1 MSRTSWVELCVSDF
15 EQSITWFEHVLSFR
29 VVAREANEYAEL
41 SRGETSLQL
50 AADDAP
56 YWKPER
62 PRLLPPGQRGSG
74 VEVILLV
81 DNVDAVYHQA
91 QQARADIVR
100 PLADYPWHMRQFWV
114 RHPDGYLIRP
124 AQQIL
129 SVNPATY
136 RRQVADAFRRDTPRI
151 TQELLTV
158 RQTADTLAQQ
168 GDVLGAAT
176 IYETMVMEIFEQSHL
191 YYEEAEYD
199 DYYEEEGYYPEEEG
213 LEEFVGESIEVLG
226 SYLADKQTDRVAREK
241 SIAVLFAIYR
251 RDLHADDS
259 HGFAERAAEQLVRYA
274 TPLERQTIAEWIR
287 EVLADEEQEIAGSER
302 QTYGKFWLDLQN
314 ETLDDE
320 AYLRICRETGRTSD
334 LVDRLLTLG
343 RIDEAA
349 RETQRVDDLAF
360 LGLVNLFIQHGQDA
374 VAERMVRARIKEKP
388 ALHLLEWLQK
398 YYRDRGNHVAELE
411 IAETLFRTQPYL
423 RRYQE
428 LRDLAR
434 QLGRWETLR
443 PELLAFLEQTSNTT
457 LLIQVAL
464 DEGDIDH
471 ALQLLKGSAKKD
483 IYGYTYPEGY
493 SYYWYGNIALEV
505 ARAAEETRPREA
517 IELYRQ
523 YAERLIALR
532 DRKNYQAACKYLAK
546 MRALYEKLGESDAW
560 TSYITAL
567 REQNRNLRALKEEL
581 ANAGL

>member
-1 MSRTSWVELCVSDF
+1 
-15 EQSITWFEHVLSFR
+15 
-29 VVAREANEYAEL
+29 
-41 SRGETSLQL
+41 
-50 AADDAP
+50 
-56 YWKPER
+56 
-62 PRLLPPGQRGSG
+62 
-74 VEVILLV
+74 
-81 DNVDAVYHQA
+81 
-91 QQARADIVR
+91 
-100 PLADYPWHMRQFWV
+100 
-114 RHPDGYLIRP
+114 
-124 AQQIL
+124 
-129 SVNPATY
+129 
-136 RRQVADAFRRDTPRI
+136 
-151 TQELLTV
+151 
-158 RQTADTLAQQ
+158 
-168 GDVLGAAT
+168 
-176 IYETMVMEIFEQSHL
+176 
-191 YYEEAEYD
+191 
-199 DYYEEEGYYPEEEG
+199 
-213 LEEFVGESIEVLG
+213 
-226 SYLADKQTDRVAREK
+226 
-241 SIAVLFAIYR
+241 
-251 RDLHADDS
+251 
-259 HGFAERAAEQLVRYA
+259 
-274 TPLERQTIAEWIR
+274 
-287 EVLADEEQEIAGSER
+287 
-302 QTYGKFWLDLQN
+302 
-314 ETLDDE
+314 
-320 AYLRICRETGRTSD
+320 
-334 LVDRLLTLG
+334 
-343 RIDEAA
+343 
-349 RETQRVDDLAF
+349 
-360 LGLVNLFIQHGQDA
+360 